1 MSDVKGRVKDTWRD
15 VKKKKKLEG
24 KDNKMFKQL
33 S

>member
-15 VKKKKKLEG
+15 VKKKKLEG